1 MQDVYAIADNVPHTT
16 RHRICAATMQS
27 RGARTTPASEKTT
40 LRRIRTPTPPNS
52 TILQASSRLVACLRT
67 TAMSERAE
75 QSIRPGARGRAAGCE
90 LHWCQHVYLCGL
102 VITWE
107 CVRMIR
113 YDRASGLPSP
123 TNGLIKNASK
133 GGQKVFSGHTRP
145 HSLHKTFWP
154 QTPLPDRY
162 FTVKPLNAIFF
173 ISTGSLLL
181 YLFISTDF

>member
-52 TILQASSRLVACLRT
+52 TILQASSRIAIRMLTYDC
-67 TAMSERAE
+67 AMSESGAIYGARYDTAG
-75 QSIRPGARGRAAGCE
+75 RPGPRRAA
-90 LHWCQHVYLCGL
+90 WCASYTGNVYR

-113 YDRASGLPSP
+113 YDVA
-123 TNGLIKNASK
+123 A
-133 GGQKVFSGHTRP
+133 
-145 HSLHKTFWP
+145 
-154 QTPLPDRY
+154 
-162 FTVKPLNAIFF
+162 
-173 ISTGSLLL
+173 
-181 YLFISTDF
+181 

>member
-52 TILQASSRLVACLRT
+52 TILQASSRLAACLRT

-145 HSLHKTFWP
+145 HSLQNPRCGASAAEVTSATKGGT
-154 QTPLPDRY
+154 TAREDRRRPM
-162 FTVKPLNAIFF
+162 VAARRRVA
-173 ISTGSLLL
+173 
-181 YLFISTDF
+181 